1 MDIFPHP
8 ERTAGAGHVIKASPE
23 PLGHDRV
30 ENWVEDGVEVVED
43 TGHHK
48 EHMLGLGQ
56 SL

>member
-1 MDIFPHP
+1 MPHIRYFPHP
-8 ERTAGAGHVIKASPE
+8 ERTAGARHVIEASPE

-43 TGHHK
+43 TGNHK
-48 EHMLGLGQ
+48 EHML